1 MAYLAA
7 VQAYGSDSSTSESSS
22 STAAQDPATPALVQL
37 FGFASETT
45 RNWLTG
51 LEVSPRGATAAAKIN
66 GTDCVSDTITI
77 TDASGSHELE
87 FTAGLLTGYTF
98 TAAP

>member
-1 MAYLAA
+1 MAYVAG
-7 VQAYGSDSSTSESSS
+7 VQAYGSDSDTNEASS
-22 STAAQDPATPALVQL
+22 STAAQDPTAPALAQV

-45 RNWLTG
+45 RQWLTA
-51 LEVSPRGATAAAKIN
+51 LEVSPRGMTAAAKID
-66 GTDCVSDTITI
+66 GVDCVSDTITI
-77 TDASGSHELE
+77 TDTTGEHVLE